1 MRFLKQQEGSTLIEI
16 LIASVIL
23 LIVVLAVSG
32 MLLQGYRV
40 MIASGKK
47 SETLH
52 QAQEEMESAIFDPDF
67 DPGGEGYEDVE
78 VAWDDHTIII
88 FGEPVKGRLITVKRT
103 YGGPMGSVVTYTY
116 FERGEWEEE

>member
-1 MRFLKQQEGSTLIEI
+1 MRCLKREEGSTLIEV

-67 DPGGEGYEDVE
+67 DPHGDGYEDVE
-78 VAWDDHTIII
+78 VTRNEHTIVI
-88 FGEPVKGRLITVKRT
+88 FGEPVSGFLVTVKRT

-116 FERGEWEEE
+116 FEPDEKEG